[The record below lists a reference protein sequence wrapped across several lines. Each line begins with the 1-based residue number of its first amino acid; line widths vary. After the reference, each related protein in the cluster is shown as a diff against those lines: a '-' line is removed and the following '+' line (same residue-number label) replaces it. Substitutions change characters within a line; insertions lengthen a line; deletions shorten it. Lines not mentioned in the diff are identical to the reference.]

1 MSWKLNKKNLTHFAV
16 SPFTATL
23 HAAHRTAGKRLREK
37 LGMTGNKFKAKLYG
51 RGSITSAGSYAYSSG
66 EYYGPTGSIVGRY

>member
-1 MSWKLNKKNLTHFAV
+1 MGWKLNKKNLTHFAV

-23 HAAHRTAGKRLREK
+23 HAAHRTVGKRLREK
-37 LGMTGNKFKAKLYG
+37 IGLTGNKVKSKLLG
-51 RGSITSAGSYAYSSG
+51 RGDITSAGSYAYNRG